1 MYPNIYH
8 TGKSIPMYFGVEF
21 YITLYLRTLLIQ
33 KIVLAFQRKKNTGE
47 WQRGKGEGSSSYPAD
62 LFHVGQG

>member
-1 MYPNIYH
+1 
-8 TGKSIPMYFGVEF
+8 MYFGVEF